1 MHGVA
6 LLPGGTCYATM
17 HSDRALLASVHSI
30 CRCCQRGILGA
41 SDVMQMWRLASEMG
55 G

>member
-6 LLPGGTCYATM
+6 SLPGGTCYATM

-30 CRCCQRGILGA
+30 CRCGERGIGCPDL
-41 SDVMQMWRLASEMG
+41 MEMWRLTSEMG

>member
-17 HSDRALLASVHSI
+17 HSARALLASVHSI
-30 CRCCQRGILGA
+30 GRCCERGIGA
-41 SDVMQMWRLASEMG
+41 SEVMQMWRLTSEMG